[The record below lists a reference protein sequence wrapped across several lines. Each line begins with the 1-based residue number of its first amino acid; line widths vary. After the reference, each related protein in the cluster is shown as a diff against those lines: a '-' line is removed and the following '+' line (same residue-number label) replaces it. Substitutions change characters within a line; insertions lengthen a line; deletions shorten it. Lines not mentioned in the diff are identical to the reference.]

1 MRALQSPGR
10 AGLLRRLD
18 GPGGTIALVFAALIP
33 VFVIVSRSV
42 TEGVIAGLAAGF
54 LLHLVATRDVSAL
67 RAPWFL
73 VAMGYWAW
81 IILTTILAGAVRDQM
96 LMALAWGRFPL
107 AMLAIATW
115 ALASA
120 RAGRAGLW
128 VLGGAVGFV
137 ALEVW
142 LQFVF
147 GHGLTRAG
155 NDLVGYLSGPFLRPR
170 AGGYLSVA
178 LWPVL
183 LPAMAA
189 LLGWKWQGRLG
200 AFLLAALALGA
211 VILAGQRSPMLM
223 TGAALVLAALVLRP
237 LRAPILFAIV
247 AAAALLAAASLFAP
261 VTFQRYFVHLPELL
275 AGFPETHYGQIA
287 ARALA
292 IHDAHPWLG
301 LGADA
306 FRLACYDPAYH
317 IGWGGVGDGG
327 GAGMCVTHA
336 HHFYLEALVD
346 GGLPGLILFTAF
358 CVLLLLAMGRG
369 LWRGAGVHPG
379 GGPDP
384 IRVGLVLAAGIS
396 LWPIATA
403 GAFAGID
410 QAALRCLVIG
420 LGLAAARR
428 AVAAD
433 GTVRA

>member
-1 MRALQSPGR
+1 MRAFLSPGITHR
-10 AGLLRRLD
+10 LRRLD
-18 GPGGTIALVFAALIP
+18 GPGTRIALVFAALIP

-42 TEGVIAGLAAGF
+42 TEGVIAGLAVGY
-54 LLHLVATRDVSAL
+54 LLHLAATRDVAAL

-81 IILTTILAGAVRDQM
+81 IITATLLAGAGWDQ
-96 LMALAWGRFPL
+96 LQVALAWGRFPL
-107 AMLAIATW
+107 AMLAIAHW

-120 RAGRAGLW
+120 QAGRIALW

-142 LQFVF
+142 LQFIF

-155 NDLVGYLSGPFLRPR
+155 DDLVGYFSGPFLRPR

-183 LPAMAA
+183 LPAVAA
-189 LLGWKWQGRLG
+189 LLGWRWQGRLG
-200 AFLLAALALGA
+200 AFLLVALALGA
-211 VILAGQRSPMLM
+211 VVLAGQRSPMLM
-223 TGAALVLAALVLRP
+223 TGAGLVVAALVLRS
-237 LRAPILFAIV
+237 LRLPVLFAALG
-247 AAAALLAAASLFAP
+247 AAILLAAASLFAP
-261 VTFQRYFVHLPELL
+261 VTFYRYAVHLPELL
-275 AGFPETHYGQIA
+275 GNFPETHYGQIV

-292 IHDAHPWLG
+292 MHQAHPWLG

-306 FRLACYDPAYH
+306 FRTACYDPAYH
-317 IGWGGVGDGG
+317 IGWGGLGDGG
-327 GAGMCVTHA
+327 GAAMCVTHV

-346 GGLPGLILFTAF
+346 GGWPGLILFTAF
-358 CVLLLLAMGRG
+358 CVLVLLAMGRG
-369 LWRGAGVHPG
+369 LWPGAGGPSHT
-379 GGPDP
+379 GPDP
-384 IRVGLVLAAGIS
+384 VRVGLLLAAGIS
-396 LWPIATA
+396 LWPIGTA

-428 AVAAD
+428 ATAGE
-433 GTVRA
+433 GTARA